1 MTMIQLTE
9 VRGEPLADSRMLATY
24 LGSQHRS
31 VFRMVKDFQSDFE
44 QLGVLRF
51 EIAKP
56 VSDQGGRPEKYALLN
71 EDQCYLLLTFSRN
84 TAKVRQLK
92 VSLVLAF
99 KHARNNAKRST
110 MANRLPLHHEVLD
123 TSFDRRL
130 SPSRVW
136 GLINRYVGERHA
148 RNYSVRQVN
157 EGLGFCGKM
166 RRRTD
171 TPEDWQR
178 IEQNHIK
185 LYGDTKQLS
194 LWQLGH
200 DDGQMKSASTAATVE
215 ALNSETH

>member
-9 VRGEPLADSRMLATY
+9 VRGEPLADTRVLAQHLGVQHKNTY
-24 LGSQHRS
+24 E
-31 VFRMVKDFQSDFE
+31 MVKKYVTNFE
-44 QLGVLRF
+44 QLGILRF
-51 EIAKP
+51 ETEEIK
-56 VSDQGGRPEKYALLN
+56 GRGQPEKYALLN
-71 EDQCYLLLTFSRN
+71 EDQAYLLLTFSRN

-92 VSLVLAF
+92 VNLVLAF

-200 DDGQMKSASTAATVE
+200 DDGQMKSAPTAATVE